1 MRTFVH
7 DDSGPR
13 IVFGPGALAGVADEV
28 SRLGGSRAFVLS
40 TPGRRDLADRVVE
53 VLGDS
58 VAATFDGA
66 TMHTPVEVT
75 ERAMKEATAVG
86 ADALVSIGGGSTT
99 GLGKAI
105 AVRTGLPHLVLPTTY
120 AGSEV
125 TPVLGET
132 ADGEKTTRS
141 GPEIVPDTV
150 VYDVELTTTLP
161 WDVTVTSSVN
171 AMAHAVE
178 ALYAAERTPTSDDT
192 ATEALSELATGLHLL
207 QPEPDSLDARDHLLF
222 GGWRAGICLATVGMG
237 LHHKLCHTLG
247 GTFGL
252 PHAPTHTV
260 VLPHVMKFNQ
270 SAAPAAIATAGAA
283 LGLTNAPG
291 GLQVLIDGWGGP
303 TSLAA
308 LGFNEADAPRAAAL
322 TTGRPYPNPRELRPD
337 DVTELLVRA
346 THGTRI
352 GADR

>member
-7 DDSGPR
+7 NNSGPR

-53 VLGDS
+53 ELDDS
-58 VAATFDGA
+58 VAGTFDGA

-75 ERAMKEATAVG
+75 ERALTQARAVG
-86 ADALVSIGGGSTT
+86 ADCARLDRRRLDHRASARPSRPAHGI
-99 GLGKAI
+99 
-105 AVRTGLPHLVLPTTY
+105 PQLVLPTTY

-141 GPEIVPDTV
+141 SPGDPPGHRHLRRRPHHD
-150 VYDVELTTTLP
+150 P
-161 WDVTVTSSVN
+161 ARSVTVTSGVN

-178 ALYAAERTPTSDDT
+178 ALYAADATPITDQMAPTRSP
-192 ATEALSELATGLHLL
+192 ALAAGLRALAAGPDRPRRPRRPAVRRLAGRHL
-207 QPEPDSLDARDHLLF
+207 PRPA
-222 GGWRAGICLATVGMG
+222 VGMG

-252 PHAPTHTV
+252 PHAATHTV
-260 VLPHVMKFNQ
+260 VLPHAMAYNAP
-270 SAAPAAIATAGAA
+270 AAPAGA
-283 LGLTNAPG
+283 
-291 GLQVLIDGWGGP
+291 
-303 TSLAA
+303 
-308 LGFNEADAPRAAAL
+308 
-322 TTGRPYPNPRELRPD
+322 
-337 DVTELLVRA
+337 
-346 THGTRI
+346 
-352 GADR
+352 